1 MKTYLLNTYRKLK
14 KSHEEQKKEWGTY
27 GMIGLIFMIL
37 LDIIYILS
45 DKQLIPKM
53 FNNFNFYLYIIAFF
67 FLLLFFYKYDKNL

>member
-37 LDIIYILS
+37 PDIIYFLYG
-45 DKQLIPKM
+45 KQLIPKL

-67 FLLLFFYKYDKNL
+67 FLLLSFYKYD

>member
-37 LDIIYILS
+37 PDIIYFLS
-45 DKQLIPKM
+45 DKQLIPKL
-53 FNNFNFYLYIIAFF
+53 FNNFNFYLYIIALF
-67 FLLLFFYKYDKNL
+67 FLLLSFYKYD

>member
-27 GMIGLIFMIL
+27 VMIGLIFMIL
-37 LDIIYILS
+37 LDIIFILS
-45 DKQLIPKM
+45 DKQLILKL